1 MSKNSQG
8 VLIVGSDG
16 NFGRALGKR
25 LRKGRHE
32 VLETTRKTD
41 TLSGSR
47 IFLDLGG
54 DLSSWKPPTDTSVAF
69 LFTAETSIEKCQ
81 SNPIETARINI
92 RQTLELSRSLTDS
105 GVFVVFPSTNLV
117 FDGSVPKRKVTD
129 PVCPRLEYGKQKA
142 STERQL
148 LQMGDL
154 VSVIRFTKVI
164 PKQYSLFE
172 DWRQALLAG
181 ESIHPYSDL
190 MVSPVPLDLALDVFT
205 QIRNERL
212 SGITHVSGTRDVS
225 YADIALHIAKH
236 FSADEKLIQA
246 KSASETG
253 LHDGHLP
260 RHTTLDTTRM
270 QRELGLEAP
279 DPWETI
285 DSVLDLP

>member
-1 MSKNSQG
+1 M
-8 VLIVGSDG
+8 
-16 NFGRALGKR
+16 
-25 LRKGRHE
+25 
-32 VLETTRKTD
+32 LETTRKTD